1 MTSIADQTI
10 KLIDKQQK
18 AIGELTDIAKA
29 QAALIDEMVMMI
41 RSQAVVIKDISDD
54 VNDLRDD
61 MIDRRQMWLT
71 RFLL

>member
-1 MTSIADQTI
+1 MTSIADQT
-10 KLIDKQQK
+10 LILINKQQE

-29 QAALIDEMVMMI
+29 QASLIDEMVMTI

-61 MIDRRQMWLT
+61 MIDRR
-71 RFLL
+71 

>member
-1 MTSIADQTI
+1 MTSIADQTLI
-10 KLIDKQQK
+10 LIDKQQK
-18 AIGELTDIAKA
+18 AISELTDIAKA
-29 QAALIDEMVMMI
+29 QASLIDEMVMMI

-61 MIDRRQMWLT
+61 MIDRRQIWLT

>member
-1 MTSIADQTI
+1 MTSMADQTLI
-10 KLIDKQQK
+10 LIDKQQQ

-29 QAALIDEMVMMI
+29 QSALIDEMVMTI

-61 MIDRRQMWLT
+61 MINRR
-71 RFLL
+71 

>member
-10 KLIDKQQK
+10 KLLDKQKQD
-18 AIGELTDIAKA
+18 IVEITEIAKA
-29 QAALIDEMVMMI
+29 QSALIDEMVMTI

-61 MIDRRQMWLT
+61 MIDRR
-71 RFLL
+71 

>member
-10 KLIDKQQK
+10 KLLDKQQQ
-18 AIGELTDIAKA
+18 AIIELTEIAKA
-29 QAALIDEMVMMI
+29 QSALIDEMVMTI

-61 MIDRRQMWLT
+61 MIDRR
-71 RFLL
+71 

>member
-10 KLIDKQQK
+10 KLLDKQQQ
-18 AIGELTDIAKA
+18 AIVELTDIAKA
-29 QAALIDEMVMMI
+29 QSALIDEMVMTI

-61 MIDRRQMWLT
+61 MIDRR
-71 RFLL
+71 

>member
-10 KLIDKQQK
+10 KLLDKQQQ
-18 AIGELTDIAKA
+18 AIVELTDIAKA
-29 QAALIDEMVMMI
+29 QSALIDEMVMTI

-61 MIDRRQMWLT
+61 MIDRRQI
-71 RFLL
+71 

>member
-10 KLIDKQQK
+10 KLLDKQQQ
-18 AIGELTDIAKA
+18 AIIELTDIAKA
-29 QAALIDEMVMMI
+29 QSALIDEMVMTI

-61 MIDRRQMWLT
+61 MIDRR
-71 RFLL
+71 

>member
-10 KLIDKQQK
+10 KLLDKQQQ
-18 AIGELTDIAKA
+18 AIVELTDIAKA
-29 QAALIDEMVMMI
+29 QASLIDEMVMMI

-61 MIDRRQMWLT
+61 MIDRR
-71 RFLL
+71 

>member
-1 MTSIADQTI
+1 MTSIADQTLI
-10 KLIDKQQK
+10 LIDKQQQ

-29 QAALIDEMVMMI
+29 QSALIDEMVMTI

-61 MIDRRQMWLT
+61 MINRR
-71 RFLL
+71 

>member
-61 MIDRRQMWLT
+61 MIDRR
-71 RFLL
+71 

>member
-10 KLIDKQQK
+10 KLLDKQQQ
-18 AIGELTDIAKA
+18 AIIELTDIAKA
-29 QAALIDEMVMMI
+29 QSALIDEMVMTI

-61 MIDRRQMWLT
+61 MINRS
-71 RFLL
+71 

>member
-1 MTSIADQTI
+1 MTSIADQTLI
-10 KLIDKQQK
+10 LIDKQQK

-29 QAALIDEMVMMI
+29 QASLIDEMVMMI

-61 MIDRRQMWLT
+61 MIDRR
-71 RFLL
+71 

>member
-29 QAALIDEMVMMI
+29 QASLIDEMVMMI

-61 MIDRRQMWLT
+61 MIDRR
-71 RFLL
+71 

>member
-10 KLIDKQQK
+10 KLLDKQQQ

-29 QAALIDEMVMMI
+29 QSALIDEMLMII
-41 RSQAVVIKDISDD
+41 RSQAVIIKDISDD

-61 MIDRRQMWLT
+61 MIDRR
-71 RFLL
+71 

>member
-1 MTSIADQTI
+1 MTSIADQTLI
-10 KLIDKQQK
+10 LIDKQQQ

-29 QAALIDEMVMMI
+29 QSALIDEMVMTI

-61 MIDRRQMWLT
+61 MVNRR
-71 RFLL
+71 

>member
-10 KLIDKQQK
+10 KLLDKQQQ
-18 AIGELTDIAKA
+18 AIVELTDIAKA

-61 MIDRRQMWLT
+61 MIDRR
-71 RFLL
+71 

>member
-1 MTSIADQTI
+1 MTSIADQAI
-10 KLIDKQQK
+10 KLLDKQQQ

-29 QAALIDEMVMMI
+29 QSALIDEMVMTI

-61 MIDRRQMWLT
+61 MIDRR
-71 RFLL
+71 

>member
-1 MTSIADQTI
+1 MTSIADQTLI
-10 KLIDKQQK
+10 LIDKQQK

-29 QAALIDEMVMMI
+29 QSALIDEMVMTI

-61 MIDRRQMWLT
+61 MIDRR
-71 RFLL
+71 

>member
-10 KLIDKQQK
+10 KLLDKQQQ
-18 AIGELTDIAKA
+18 AIVELTEIAKA
-29 QAALIDEMVMMI
+29 QSALIDEMVMTI

-61 MIDRRQMWLT
+61 MIDRR
-71 RFLL
+71 